1 MAGPKEIQQIIENA
15 IGEVFDSQL
24 AKLRTK
30 VTEKVLAD
38 LEPVL
43 SGPPSGTPT
52 DELNSA
58 VSSVHDVSS
67 QSEILGALL
76 DGASKFSGRA
86 ALFVVRAGEAK
97 GWKARGFEDE
107 NAVKSVTLDTGKGLL
122 GRAMQDRMPVAAAAA
137 EFDSQFNQDFG
148 NPADGN
154 ALVLPLVVK
163 DKVAAFIYADAG
175 MEAHSK
181 IDSSALQLLVRDA
194 GFWLELLALRK
205 SGGGAA
211 TATEHSPAEP
221 MLSPPERVVESEV
234 AASAPA
240 AVEEAAVPEAAAP
253 EAVVVP
259 EPPPTQASVPA
270 AVRIA
275 PGDEEVH
282 KKARRF
288 AKLLV
293 DEIKL
298 YNQAKVAEGRQN
310 RDLYERLRED
320 IDKSRAT
327 YEKRYGQTPA
337 VEGNYFTVEVLR
349 ILADNDRGLM
359 GDGFPQ

>member
-1 MAGPKEIQQIIENA
+1 VG
-15 IGEVFDSQL
+15 
-24 AKLRTK
+24 
-30 VTEKVLAD
+30 
-38 LEPVL
+38 
-43 SGPPSGTPT
+43 
-52 DELNSA
+52 
-58 VSSVHDVSS
+58 SVYDVSS

-86 ALFVVRAGEAK
+86 ALFVVRGAEAK
-97 GWKARGFEDE
+97 GWRARGFDDE
-107 NAVKSVTLDTGKGLL
+107 SAVKSVTLDTGKGLL

-137 EFDSQFNQDFG
+137 EFDSQFIQDFG

-211 TATEHSPAEP
+211 AAPEHSPAEP
-221 MLSPPERVVESEV
+221 MISPPEKVVESEIE
-234 AASAPA
+234 ASAP
-240 AVEEAAVPEAAAP
+240 VEAAEAPAA
-253 EAVVVP
+253 P
-259 EPPPTQASVPA
+259 EPPPTQASAPA
-270 AVRIA
+270 QVHIA

-310 RDLYERLRED
+310 HDLYERLRED

-337 VEGNYFTVEVLR
+337 AEGNYFTVEVLR

>member
-1 MAGPKEIQQIIENA
+1 MAGSKEIQQIIENA
-15 IGEVFDSQL
+15 VGEVFDSQV

-30 VTEKVLAD
+30 VIEKVLAD

-43 SGPPSGTPT
+43 NGPRGGTPT

-58 VSSVHDVSS
+58 ISSVHDVSS

-76 DGASKFSGRA
+76 DGAAKFSGRA
-86 ALFVVRAGEAK
+86 VLFVVRGGEAK
-97 GWKARGFEDE
+97 GWKARGFDDE
-107 NAVKSVTLDTGKGLL
+107 GAIKSVTLDTGKGLL

-137 EFDSQFNQDFG
+137 EFDRGFNQDFG

-175 MEAHSK
+175 MEANST

-194 GFWLELLALRK
+194 GWWLELLALRK
-205 SGGGAA
+205 AGGGAA
-211 TATEHSPAEP
+211 ASSAAEHSPADA
-221 MLSPPERVVESEV
+221 MIAPPEKVVESEI
-234 AASAPA
+234 AANAPA
-240 AVEEAAVPEAAAP
+240 AVVPEA
-253 EAVVVP
+253 
-259 EPPPTQASVPA
+259 PPAT
-270 AVRIA
+270 IA

-298 YNQAKVAEGRQN
+298 YNQAKVNEGRQN

-320 IDKSRAT
+320 IEKSRAT
-327 YEKRYGQTPA
+327 YDKRYGQTPA
-337 VEGNYFTVEVLR
+337 SQGDYFTLEVVR

>member
-1 MAGPKEIQQIIENA
+1 MAGSKEIQQIIENA
-15 IGEVFDSQL
+15 VSEVFDSQV

-30 VTEKVLAD
+30 VIEKVLAD
-38 LEPVL
+38 LAPIL
-43 SGPPSGTPT
+43 NGAATGSPT
-52 DELNSA
+52 EELNSA
-58 VSSVHDVSS
+58 ISSVHDVSS

-76 DGASKFSGRA
+76 DGAARFSGRA
-86 ALFVVRAGEAK
+86 ALFVVRGGEAK
-97 GWKARGFEDE
+97 GWKARGFDDE
-107 NAVKSVTLDTGKGLL
+107 GAIKSVNLDTGKGLL

-163 DKVAAFIYADAG
+163 DKVAAFVYADAG

-194 GFWLELLALRK
+194 GWWLELLALRK

-211 TATEHSPAEP
+211 AGSAADHSPADP
-221 MLSPPERVVESEV
+221 MISPPEKVAESEM
-234 AASAPA
+234 AANAPA
-240 AVEEAAVPEAAAP
+240 AVAAAAVI
-253 EAVVVP
+253 P
-259 EPPPTQASVPA
+259 EPPVA
-270 AVRIA
+270 IA

-298 YNQAKVAEGRQN
+298 YNQAKVNEGRQN
-310 RDLYERLRED
+310 RDLYDRLRED
-320 IDKSRAT
+320 IEKSRAT
-327 YEKRYGQTPA
+327 YDKRYGQTPA
-337 VEGNYFTVEVLR
+337 SQGDYFTLEVIR

>member
-1 MAGPKEIQQIIENA
+1 MAGSKEIQQIIENA
-15 IGEVFDSQL
+15 VGEVFDSQL

-30 VTEKVLAD
+30 VIEKVLAD

-43 SGPPSGTPT
+43 SGSPAGTPT

-58 VSSVHDVSS
+58 ISSVHDVSS

-86 ALFVVRAGEAK
+86 VLFVVRGGEAK
-97 GWKARGFEDE
+97 GWRARGFDDE
-107 NAVKSVTLDTGKGLL
+107 SAIKSMNLDTGKGLL

-137 EFDSQFNQDFG
+137 EFDSRFNQDFG

-154 ALVLPLVVK
+154 ALVLPLVIK

-175 MEAHSK
+175 TEAHSK

-194 GFWLELLALRK
+194 GLWLELLALRK

-211 TATEHSPAEP
+211 AGTAPEQSPADP
-221 MLSPPERVVESEV
+221 SISPPEKVAESEI
-234 AASAPA
+234 
-240 AVEEAAVPEAAAP
+240 AAA
-253 EAVVVP
+253 AAAIP
-259 EPPPTQASVPA
+259 EPV
-270 AVRIA
+270 IA

-298 YNQAKVAEGRQN
+298 YNQAKVNEGREN
-310 RDLYERLRED
+310 KDLYDRLRED
-320 IDKSRAT
+320 IEKSRAT
-327 YEKRYGQTPA
+327 YDKRYGKTPA
-337 VEGNYFTVEVLR
+337 SEGDYFTLEVIR
-349 ILADNDRGLM
+349 ILADNDRALM